1 MRHNANP
8 YAAERAIHGGAT
20 APLTNEQKKRA
31 VLIARRAFDLLCE
44 RGILGDA
51 AEFDAW
57 RHSEC
62 LQCVERGGLTLS
74 SQEDWPFIIGHFAG
88 IIARHTGMDQERRVF
103 ESMAAR
109 MSVQAST
116 SEEGYALAKM
126 RHECEAAADVL
137 RDPRGFCAGISFK
150 RFGAPPEK
158 ISAKQIWW
166 LIFTLRRRAAQLR
179 RKGRAA

>member
-1 MRHNANP
+1 MSGSNP
-8 YAAERAIHGGAT
+8 YAAEKAIQGGAA

-31 VLIARRAFDLLCE
+31 VLIARRAFELLCE

-51 AEFDAW
+51 AEFDIW
-57 RHSEC
+57 RHSEIM
-62 LQCVERGGLTLS
+62 QCVERGGLKLA
-74 SQEDWPFIIGHFAG
+74 SQEDWPYIIGHFAA
-88 IIARHTGMDQERRVF
+88 IVAKHTDMEQERHVF

-109 MSVQAST
+109 MGAKANT
-116 SEEGYALAKM
+116 SDTSFALAKM

-150 RFGAPPEK
+150 RFHAPPEK
-158 ISAKQIWW
+158 ISAKQVWW